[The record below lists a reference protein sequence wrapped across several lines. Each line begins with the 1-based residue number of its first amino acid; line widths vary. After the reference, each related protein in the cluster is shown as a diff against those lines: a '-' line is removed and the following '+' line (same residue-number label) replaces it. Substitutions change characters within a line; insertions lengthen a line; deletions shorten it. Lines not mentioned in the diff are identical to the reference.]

1 MKIDIKKYLAQL
13 SSLANKGK
21 KYLGFMF
28 VLVLLGLSGFLVFRI
43 NQLSH
48 LEPSEDAVD
57 EKLNASQRPKFDQA
71 TLDKIQQLQDQNVQ
85 VQSLFQQARD
95 NPFSE

>member
-1 MKIDIKKYLAQL
+1 MKIDVKKYLDQL
-13 SSLANKGK
+13 TKLANQAK

-28 VLVLLGLSGFLVFRI
+28 VLVLLGLCGFLVFRI
-43 NQLSH
+43 NQFSH
-48 LEPSEDAVD
+48 SEPSQDAID

-85 VQSLFQQARD
+85 VQTLFQQARD
-95 NPFSE
+95 NPFAE